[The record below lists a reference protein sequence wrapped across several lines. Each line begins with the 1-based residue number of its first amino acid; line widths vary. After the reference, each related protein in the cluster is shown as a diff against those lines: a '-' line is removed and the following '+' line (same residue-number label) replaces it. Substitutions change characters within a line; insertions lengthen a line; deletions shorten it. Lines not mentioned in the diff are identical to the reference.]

1 MIIAIDPGIT
11 GGIAYYDP
19 ELNYLRVDRLPVQ
32 WRLVNG
38 KKRNEIDVKE
48 LFNRLKDCP
57 VVIHTVICEEP
68 HAMPGA
74 GAASQFSFGST
85 CGAIR
90 AILACLSTIRH
101 IDKVLYV
108 DPSAWK
114 TAMKCPSDKH
124 RARQLAKET
133 FPDYAASFNATSS
146 DGMAEAALMAWYAAN
161 TAVIKQKERTAV
173 KRKGRA

>member
-1 MIIAIDPGIT
+1 MIIGIDPGIT
-11 GGIAYYDP
+11 GGMAYYDP
-19 ELNYLRVDRLPVQ
+19 ALNYLRVDRLPVQ

-38 KKRNEIDVKE
+38 KKRHEIDVKE
-48 LFNRLKDCP
+48 LFTRLKDCP
-57 VVIHTVICEEP
+57 VTIHTVICEEP

-90 AILACLSTIRH
+90 AALACLSTIRH
-101 IDKVLYV
+101 IDRILYV

-114 TAMKCPSDKH
+114 TAIKCPSDKH
-124 RARQLAKET
+124 RARALAQQY
-133 FPDYAASFNATSS
+133 FPDYARQFDAASS

-161 TAVIKQKERTAV
+161 TADIKQKARTAV
-173 KRKGRA
+173 TRRARA